1 VLELEQIACPL
12 CGEGSATT
20 LFEQRDFALGVPG
33 RYALVRCPGCGLLYQ
48 NPRIRM
54 DQLDLAYPANYPPHS
69 KDPDISRVARRLGP
83 AGRRVLAQRLGYRH
97 LDPGALPLA
106 GRLRSAFGGRR
117 IVKAF
122 VPWVGQGRLLDV
134 GCAMGRFMGLMQSVG
149 WTVSGIE
156 IDPEAAAR
164 ARQVTPN
171 VFHGDPMDASF
182 APGSFDLVTAFHVL
196 EHLPDP
202 VGVLR
207 RMLGWLAPG
216 GIAVVEVP
224 NVSGVGG
231 RVFGRYWSGLEMP
244 RHLVQFTPETMELLA
259 ERAGGR
265 VVAAAHKTKAALSD
279 PQPALRARRLPGPRR
294 ADGPRACRFPAR
306 RRRPQASS
314 RAHPAHRPPPAARRG
329 RALRDRASALSASR
343 GPRPGQ
349 SRCAVSRQTVSTGLC
364 WPASRPSRTMVG
376 RRVS

>member
-1 VLELEQIACPL
+1 MLELEQIACPL
-12 CGEGSATT
+12 CGEGSATA

-33 RYALVRCPGCGLLYQ
+33 RFPLVRCPRCGLLYQ

-54 DQLDLAYPANYPPHS
+54 DQLDLAYPANYPPHT
-69 KDPDISRVARRLGP
+69 KDPEVSRAAHRLGP
-83 AGRRVLAQRLGYRH
+83 VGRRVLAQRLGYRH
-97 LDPGALPLA
+97 LDPGELPLA
-106 GRLRSAFGGRR
+106 ARLRGAVTGGR

-156 IDPEAAAR
+156 IDPEAAAH
-164 ARQVTPN
+164 ARKVTPD
-171 VFHGDPMDASF
+171 VFHGDPMDAPF

-244 RHLVQFTPETMELLA
+244 RHLVQFTPETMGALA

-265 VVAAAHKTKAALSD
+265 VVTAAHKTKPRYLIRSLRFALDDYQGHGACLARTVVDSRLGGGVLKLLLELTL
-279 PQPALRARRLPGPRR
+279 PIARPLRLGEAVRYVIQPTR
-294 ADGPRACRFPAR
+294 
-306 RRRPQASS
+306 
-314 RAHPAHRPPPAARRG
+314 
-329 RALRDRASALSASR
+329 
-343 GPRPGQ
+343 
-349 SRCAVSRQTVSTGLC
+349 
-364 WPASRPSRTMVG
+364 
-376 RRVS
+376 

>member
-1 VLELEQIACPL
+1 
-12 CGEGSATT
+12 
-20 LFEQRDFALGVPG
+20 
-33 RYALVRCPGCGLLYQ
+33 
-48 NPRIRM
+48 
-54 DQLDLAYPANYPPHS
+54 
-69 KDPDISRVARRLGP
+69 
-83 AGRRVLAQRLGYRH
+83 
-97 LDPGALPLA
+97 
-106 GRLRSAFGGRR
+106 
-117 IVKAF
+117 
-122 VPWVGQGRLLDV
+122 
-134 GCAMGRFMGLMQSVG
+134 MGRFMGLMQSVG

-171 VFHGDPMDASF
+171 VFHGDPMDAPF

-244 RHLVQFTPETMELLA
+244 RHLVQFTPETMGALA

-265 VVAAAHKTKAALSD
+265 VVAAAHKTKPRYLIRSLRFALD
-279 PQPALRARRLPGPRR
+279 DYQGRGARAGPHARRL
-294 ADGPRACRFPAR
+294 PAR
-306 RRRPQASS
+306 RRRPQAPPSSS
-314 RAHPAHRPPPAARRG
+314 RCPSPARCGSGEAVRYVIEPDALNRVALPARRAAGGARCRG
-329 RALRDRASALSASR
+329 RPHAR
-343 GPRPGQ
+343 G
-349 SRCAVSRQTVSTGLC
+349 VC
-364 WPASRPSRTMVG
+364 WPVSRPSRTMVE
-376 RRVS
+376 RRAS

>member
-33 RYALVRCPGCGLLYQ
+33 RYSLVRCPRCGLLYQ

-54 DQLDLAYPANYPPHS
+54 DQLELAYPANYPPHT
-69 KDPDISRVARRLGP
+69 KDPEISRVARRLGP
-83 AGRRVLAQRLGYRH
+83 AGRRVLARRLGYRH
-97 LDPGALPLA
+97 LDPGELPLA
-106 GRLRSAFGGRR
+106 ARLRTAVTGRR
-117 IVKAF
+117 VVKAF

-156 IDPEAAAR
+156 IDPDAAAR
-164 ARQVTPN
+164 ARQVTPR
-171 VFHGDPMDASF
+171 VFHGDPMDAPF

-216 GIAVVEVP
+216 GIVVVEVP

-231 RVFGRYWSGLEMP
+231 RVFG
-244 RHLVQFTPETMELLA
+244 HLVQFTPETMGLLA

-265 VVAAAHKTKAALSD
+265 VVAAEHKTKPRYLIRSLRFALDDYQGHGARLARTLVDSRLGGGVLKLLLELTL
-279 PQPALRARRLPGPRR
+279 PIARPLRLGE
-294 ADGPRACRFPAR
+294 
-306 RRRPQASS
+306 
-314 RAHPAHRPPPAARRG
+314 
-329 RALRDRASALSASR
+329 
-343 GPRPGQ
+343 
-349 SRCAVSRQTVSTGLC
+349 AVRYVIEPMG
-364 WPASRPSRTMVG
+364 
-376 RRVS
+376 